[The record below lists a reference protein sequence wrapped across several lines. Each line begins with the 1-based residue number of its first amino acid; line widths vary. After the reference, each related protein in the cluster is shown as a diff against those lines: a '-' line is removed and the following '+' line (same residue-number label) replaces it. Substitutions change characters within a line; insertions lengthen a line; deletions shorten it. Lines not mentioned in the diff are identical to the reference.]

1 MTKIILISHGDLA
14 KGMAQ
19 SAQMIIGK
27 NANLSYYGFYPG
39 QHPSEMINEIRN
51 KAINN
56 KEDNFIVAADIFGG
70 SVFNTAME
78 LLELKN
84 VKVLSGM
91 NLSLIVDLLL
101 STKISDKDLEEKVSK
116 AKDDIKLFSNI
127 ETIKKYE
134 SENEFFEN

>member
-1 MTKIILISHGDLA
+1 MTKIILVSHGDLA

-19 SAQMIIGK
+19 SAQMITGT

-51 KAINN
+51 KVINN
-56 KEDNFIVAADIFGG
+56 EKDNFIVIADIFGG
-70 SVFNTAME
+70 SVFNTAIE

-91 NLSLIVDLLL
+91 NLSLIVNLLL
-101 STKISDKDLEEKVSK
+101 STKIADKDLEEKIIK
-116 AKDDIKLFSNI
+116 AKADIKLFSNI
-127 ETIKKYE
+127 ETIKEYE
-134 SENEFFEN
+134 DENEFFKN

>member
-1 MTKIILISHGDLA
+1 MTKIILVSHGDLA

-19 SAQMIIGK
+19 SAQMITGK
-27 NANLSYYGFYPG
+27 NTNLSYYGFYPG
-39 QHPSEMINEIRN
+39 QHPSEMISEIRD
-51 KAINN
+51 KVINN
-56 KEDNFIVAADIFGG
+56 EEDSYIVIADIFGG
-70 SVFNTAME
+70 SVFNNAME

-101 STKISDKDLEEKVSK
+101 SIKISDKDLGEKISK

-127 ETIKKYE
+127 ENIKKYE
-134 SENEFFEN
+134 DENEFFKN